1 MLPKS
6 GNITENKYKKYLYHG
21 STTRIIETVGCTN
34 RIWKPEGRLLKVNL
48 SLNATDKS
56 YSASRKHLPRGT
68 ICGTLYVFPFP
79 WRFISFGHTQG
90 NTIMGWTWESFQWK
104 WLKTFIPCVE
114 WRPKPVQSIFKSA
127 HAKKSIKTVAEIT
140 KQCLLSESE
149 VRKGQDGQSSSQ

>member
-68 ICGTLYVFPFP
+68 ICRTLHVFPIP
-79 WRFISFGHTQG
+79 WRFISFGHTQW
-90 NTIMGWTWESFQWK
+90 NTIMSWAWESFQWK
-104 WLKTFIPCVE
+104 CLKTFIPVLSGDQSLSGCRDHWTVSIE
-114 WRPKPVQSIFKSA
+114 WIWSTQRPGRAVIFA
-127 HAKKSIKTVAEIT
+127 IV
-140 KQCLLSESE
+140 
-149 VRKGQDGQSSSQ
+149 SQ